1 MSQEKRLLANSKL
14 ICYLLLPLIVYIIP
28 SRYIFDGH
36 SICIFKNL
44 WGIEC
49 WGCGMTR
56 AIVSA
61 MHLHFRDAYLYNQLV
76 IIVFPLLLYL
86 WIKEIYKCLN

>member
-1 MSQEKRLLANSKL
+1 M
-14 ICYLLLPLIVYIIP
+14 ICYLLLPSIVYIIP
-28 SRYIFDGH
+28 SEYIFDGH

-56 AIVSA
+56 AIVSV
-61 MHLHFRDAYLYNQLV
+61 MHLHFRDAFLYNRLV
-76 IIVFPLLLYL
+76 VIVFPLLLYL